1 MVIGKQVIL
10 SSYVNQLILAFFFCI
25 NFSTD
30 GIVSTAVSARDM
42 SKLERKKR
50 ELEEDNNILRMKMDI
65 LLEMLAEVTAEHDLR
80 RQG

>member
-1 MVIGKQVIL
+1 
-10 SSYVNQLILAFFFCI
+10 
-25 NFSTD
+25 
-30 GIVSTAVSARDM
+30 M